1 MRVDDTGTVLA
12 SNPISFIAARADDAT
27 QSVLAKAALRTRPSG
42 IRIEQYVRARVVWST
57 EPQLT
62 VPVVAVNRIS
72 GQYFVFVAE
81 SSGAGVVARQKPV
94 TVGDLTN
101 GTYVVQGGLKAGEK
115 VVVTATDD
123 LRDGVVVNP
132 SAR

>member
-1 MRVDDTGTVLA
+1 MLDDTGTVLA

-27 QSVLAKAALRTRPSG
+27 QSVLVKAALRSRPPA

-57 EPQLT
+57 EPRIT

-81 SSGAGVVARQKPV
+81 SSATGVVARQKPV
-94 TVGDLTN
+94 SVGDRTN
-101 GTYVVQGGLKAGEK
+101 GTYVVQGGLKAGDRVIVSNLQK
-115 VVVTATDD
+115 IG
-123 LRDGVVVNP
+123 DGAPVKP
-132 SAR
+132 S

>member
-1 MRVDDTGTVLA
+1 MLFRSIREGDRVTTSTDITTIDQADGLEAYVNVPLERAADLRLGLAVELLDDTGAVLA

-27 QSVLAKAALRTRPSG
+27 QSVLAKAALRSRPPG
-42 IRIEQYVRARVVWST
+42 IRIEQYVRARVVWNT

-81 SSGAGVVARQKPV
+81 IGRAHV
-94 TVGDLTN
+94 
-101 GTYVVQGGLKAGEK
+101 
-115 VVVTATDD
+115 
-123 LRDGVVVNP
+123 
-132 SAR
+132 